1 MMAKKKKKS
10 LVSIPPIDLIRTS
23 NLIQEFI
30 KIRVNESGSK
40 GVVIGLSGGVDSS
53 VTVTLATRAL
63 GSKKVLPVFLQNQGS
78 LKSDIEDIEKLCN
91 ILKLDL
97 VKYNIQPLID
107 AFSEC
112 VQDKELVSN
121 LEWMNLKP
129 RLLQTTLYFHANKG
143 NYLVCG
149 AGNKSE
155 LMIGYFTKYGDG
167 GVDILPIGDV
177 YKTHVF
183 QLAKFLELPE
193 SFINKSPSAGL
204 TRGQTDEKEIG
215 MSYNQLDSILY
226 GLETFQTDEDISNRL
241 NIPSSEVKK
250 VRSMIYKS
258 EHKRRIPIVLKLGVR
273 TPGNDWRVPLIQP
286 KDF

>member
-129 RLLQTTLYFHANKG
+129 RLLQTTLYFRANKG

-226 GLETFQTDEDISNRL
+226 GLETFQTDEDIKNRL

-273 TPGNDWRVPLIQP
+273 TPGN
-286 KDF
+286 